1 MTKRKRTTTT
11 KPSPATRADTPVR
24 LPFIEHLNELRR
36 RLFYVAVS
44 ILIWSSAAYAIE
56 HSIVGWLLAPAE
68 GQKFIYTSVGGG
80 LNFLFQVCLYVGIA
94 FSIPVIVYQSLRYVQ
109 PLIGRHSTRFILVAS
124 AISSILAVI
133 GMVFGYFL
141 GLPSALH
148 FLLNQFHTDDISAL
162 ITIQSY
168 MSFVIIYLLGSS
180 LMFQVPLIIY
190 LVNRIKPLQPKT
202 LFKYERWVIVIS
214 LVTAALINPSP
225 HPYDLAIIAVPMIL
239 SYQIGIIIVW
249 VVNKRTRPSKIQQLL
264 ARDAALQAERA
275 ERLETV
281 EYLWEQS
288 DLAMS
293 VAPMPDMAP
302 LPAKPF
308 QPSAVSHASS
318 QQKPSQSRPVQR
330 RPLARSSAAERTMYS
345 DIRR

>member
-44 ILIWSSAAYAIE
+44 VLIWSAAAYAIE
-56 HSIVGWLLAPAE
+56 HSIVSWLLAPAE

-109 PLIGRHSTRFILVAS
+109 PLIGKHSTRFILTAS
-124 AISSILAVI
+124 AVSSILAIV

-168 MSFVIIYLLGSS
+168 LSFVIIYLLGSS
-180 LMFQVPLIIY
+180 LMFQVPLVIY
-190 LVNRIKPLQPKT
+190 LINRLKPLKPRT

-239 SYQIGIIIVW
+239 SYQIGIALVW
-249 VVNKRTRPSKIQQLL
+249 IVNKRTQPGKIQRLL
-264 ARDAALQAERA
+264 ERDAALRAERA
-275 ERLETV
+275 ERLKTV

-293 VAPMPDMAP
+293 VAPIPDIAPAPSAPSAP
-302 LPAKPF
+302 LPVKTPATP
-308 QPSAVSHASS
+308 QATHRP
-318 QQKPSQSRPVQR
+318 RPVQR
-330 RPLARSSAAERTMYS
+330 RPMTRASVGERTAYN

>member
-11 KPSPATRADTPVR
+11 KPAQTASIDAAVR

-44 ILIWSSAAYAIE
+44 VLVWSAAAYAIE

-109 PLIGRHSTRFILVAS
+109 PLIGKHSTRFILVAS
-124 AISSILAVI
+124 AISSVLAI
-133 GMVFGYFL
+133 FGMLFGYFL

-168 MSFVIIYLLGSS
+168 LSFVIIYLLGSS
-180 LMFQVPLIIY
+180 LMFQVPLVIY
-190 LVNRIKPLQPKT
+190 LINRLKPLKPKT

-214 LVTAALINPSP
+214 LITAALINPSP

-239 SYQIGIIIVW
+239 SYQIGIVLVW
-249 VVNKRTRPSKIQQLL
+249 MVNKRAQPKKIEQLL
-264 ARDAALQAERA
+264 ARDAALQAERT
-275 ERLETV
+275 ERLKTV

-288 DLAMS
+288 DLTMS
-293 VAPMPDMAP
+293 VAPIPDMSP
-302 LPAKPF
+302 TVQQPAQPETTKP
-308 QPSAVSHASS
+308 PISTPTPGY
-318 QQKPSQSRPVQR
+318 QQRPVTR
-330 RPLARSSAAERTMYS
+330 RPTAPQRPTAYT